1 MLGVSQGRIS
11 KILRG
16 NRETFD
22 NIRGSVEVQWKSP
35 CHGKTVNCSK
45 WSELTAS
52 SRLLV
57 CECRW
62 SADFFGG
69 WGLGLGV
76 GVEFKSDTI
85 IMISNLMVLD
95 FTRLCGKKSICLVN
109 RCPGGWRYNLSVP
122 YHNKTQW
129 RVNSSHNSW
138 RIHVLHVYLICR
150 IQASAHVKLIILW
163 LHIFT
168 LSSMRNQTFNR
179 HIAH

>member
-1 MLGVSQGRIS
+1 MLGVSQGCIS

-16 NRETFD
+16 NRETVD

-69 WGLGLGV
+69 WGWGWGLGLGLGLGGGGGGRGV
-76 GVEFKSDTI
+76 GWGWLGGGDVS
-85 IMISNLMVLD
+85 SNHSE
-95 FTRLCGKKSICLVN
+95 T
-109 RCPGGWRYNLSVP
+109 
-122 YHNKTQW
+122 
-129 RVNSSHNSW
+129 
-138 RIHVLHVYLICR
+138 
-150 IQASAHVKLIILW
+150 ASAGY
-163 LHIFT
+163 
-168 LSSMRNQTFNR
+168 LSSRPAKCLRITLEHRRRRRLWGRR
-179 HIAH
+179 HRVWDLR